1 MRSILVTGLLIW
13 VLQPAAAQEML
24 GSSFSN
30 YAGQMG
36 VGFNPASIVGAP
48 YRWELNLLS
57 GDFAAQNNYMYLQA
71 NSNAIRKSM
80 QGEAI
85 PEDEFTD
92 NFTTSD
98 KWMYSSSFLKYPS
111 FTWSGEKFAFAASV
125 STRAEVSATEI
136 PYHLAKF
143 MKEGFDYDP
152 LQQTDWQATS
162 GNAAMLN
169 WHEFS
174 VTGGMVLW
182 DDGVN
187 YWTGALTLNYNYGLN
202 GLYLDI
208 NDFQYNSLAD
218 TLLVVYNLNADYGYA
233 LPEDQDNTNDFLKRK
248 GAGFS
253 GSFGLR
259 YMHNR
264 NENYFDPC
272 KRKNDEKPYDF
283 RIGFSLIDLGSISF
297 NNQAATFSIVD
308 ESTLWYGIDTVKFSS
323 IRNLDSTLGL
333 QFAGNPEAFRAGNSM
348 SVFTPTALTM
358 DVDVPLNS
366 WFFVNAAIVQ
376 RIPVGKYQV
385 ARMNQLS
392 FTPRIEFRR
401 FEFALPLSVY
411 EYSKARLGAAF
422 RIGAFT
428 FGTDILSPL
437 IGLTDAYGADFYFGI
452 SLKGLGE
459 CGRAKGGSGRKVRLE
474 KCNTPGR
481 N

>member
-1 MRSILVTGLLIW
+1 MKRLLATGFFIW
-13 VLQPAAAQEML
+13 LLQPAAAQEML

-36 VGFNPASIVGAP
+36 IGFNPASIVGAP

-71 NSNAIRKSM
+71 NSKAIRKSM
-80 QGEAI
+80 QGESI
-85 PEDEFTD
+85 PEDRFTD
-92 NFTTSD
+92 NYTTSD

-111 FTWSGEKFAFAASV
+111 FTWSGKKFAVAASV
-125 STRAEVSATEI
+125 STRAEMSATEI
-136 PYHLAKF
+136 PHHLAKF

-152 LQQTDWQATS
+152 LQQTDWQATQ

-174 VTGGMVLW
+174 LSGGMVVW

-208 NDFQYNSLAD
+208 NDFQYNSVAD

-233 LPEDQDNTNDFLKRK
+233 LPENQDNGGNFLNKK
-248 GAGFS
+248 GGGVS
-253 GSFGLR
+253 GSLGVR
-259 YMHNR
+259 YMLNR
-264 NENYFDPC
+264 NENYFNPC
-272 KRKNDEKPYDF
+272 KRKNGEKPYDF
-283 RIGFSLIDLGSISF
+283 RLGLSIIDLGAVSF
-297 NNQAATFSIVD
+297 NRESATYSIVD
-308 ESTLWYGIDTVKFSS
+308 QSTLWYGIDTVKFSS
-323 IRNLDSTLGL
+323 IRNLDSTLGN
-333 QFAGNPEAFRAGNSM
+333 QFGGS
-348 SVFTPTALTM
+348 PTAFLTGGKFSINSPTAFTM
-358 DVDVPLNS
+358 DVDVPFNCWL
-366 WFFVNAAIVQ
+366 FLNAAVIQ
-376 RIPVGKYQV
+376 RIPIGNYQV

-452 SLKGLGE
+452 SLRGFGE
-459 CGRAKGGSGRKVRLE
+459 CGRANGGGGRKARIE